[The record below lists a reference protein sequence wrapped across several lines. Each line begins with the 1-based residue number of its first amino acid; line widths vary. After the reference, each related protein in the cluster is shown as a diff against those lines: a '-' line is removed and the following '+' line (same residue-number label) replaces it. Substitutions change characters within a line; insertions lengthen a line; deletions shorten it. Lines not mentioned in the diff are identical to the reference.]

1 MTVTYIDAKIYD
13 ALKLR
18 ISTMPGGFT
27 IVYPGDIYPTSADV
41 AFIVVTDAR
50 FGNERLYNDT
60 AASDNHTGQ
69 FMLDAMVPLSWT
81 HSQLL
86 GIAGVVVNWFTKDL
100 RLSGLV
106 RIEQTPAVTT
116 SYRDGGFNRL
126 PIAVSW
132 RAVG

>member
-1 MTVTYIDAKIYD
+1 MIAQIDAKIYD
-13 ALKLR
+13 ALKLHL
-18 ISTMPGGFT
+18 STMPGSFP
-27 IVYPGDIYPTSADV
+27 IVYPGDIYPTEADV

-50 FGNERLYNDT
+50 FGNERLYNDSG
-60 AASDNHTGQ
+60 AVDSHTGQ
-69 FMLDAMVPLSWT
+69 FMLDAMVPLSWS

-86 GIAGVVVNWFTKDL
+86 GIAGVITAWFTKDL

-106 RIEQTPAVTT
+106 RIEQTPAITT

-126 PIAVSW
+126 PVSVVW